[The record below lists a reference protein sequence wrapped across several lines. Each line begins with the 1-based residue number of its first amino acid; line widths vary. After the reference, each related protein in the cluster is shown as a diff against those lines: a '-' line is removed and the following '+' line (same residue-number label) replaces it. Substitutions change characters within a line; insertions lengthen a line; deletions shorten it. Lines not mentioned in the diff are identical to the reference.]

1 MSNEKKDMSVEIT
14 QDKILDVLMHAA
26 TREDISEIRSEMKD
40 LRVELKED
48 ITNLRSEMKD
58 LRIELKEDIA
68 SLRVEMSQLRN
79 EGQNNFRLLMGTVLV
94 GILVPIVIQ
103 LVG

>member
-40 LRVELKED
+40 LRKELKED
-48 ITNLRSEMKD
+48 IT
-58 LRIELKEDIA
+58 
-68 SLRVEMSQLRN
+68 SLRTEC
-79 EGQNNFRLLMGTVLV
+79 QNNFRLLMGTVLV
-94 GILVPIVIQ
+94 GILVPIAIQ
-103 LVG
+103 LLR

>member
-40 LRVELKED
+40 LR
-48 ITNLRSEMKD
+48 T
-58 LRIELKEDIA
+58 ELKEDIA

-79 EGQNNFRLLMGTVLV
+79 EGQSNFRLLMGTVLV
-94 GILVPIVIQ
+94 GILVPIAIQ
-103 LVG
+103 LLR